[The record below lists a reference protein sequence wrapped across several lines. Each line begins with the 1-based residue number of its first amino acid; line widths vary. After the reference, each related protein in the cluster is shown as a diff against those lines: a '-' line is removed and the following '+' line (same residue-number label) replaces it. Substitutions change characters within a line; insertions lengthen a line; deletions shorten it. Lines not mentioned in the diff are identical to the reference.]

1 MSDEFLQWARTC
13 ANTLGLSDWEVEIRE
28 ESLPDDTLGRCF
40 VSRARLHARILIGE
54 SFVEASPEEQRAT
67 MVHELLHCHY
77 APLVEI
83 VEETLPALLGKPA
96 YHVFECSHDL
106 ALERCLEAQ
115 AVAFA
120 NLLPLPPD
128 VDGE

>member
-1 MSDEFLQWARTC
+1 MTEEFMEWVRTC
-13 ANTLGLSDWEVEIRE
+13 ANTLGLSDWEIEVRR

-40 VSRARLHARILIGE
+40 VPRARQSARILIGDT
-54 SFVEASPEEQRAT
+54 FAEASREEQRAT
-67 MVHELLHCHY
+67 IVHELLHCHF

-83 VEETLPALLGKPA
+83 VEESLPMLLGKPA
-96 YHVFECSHDL
+96 YHSFETAHDL

-120 NLLPLPPD
+120 NLLPLPPE
-128 VDGE
+128 GE